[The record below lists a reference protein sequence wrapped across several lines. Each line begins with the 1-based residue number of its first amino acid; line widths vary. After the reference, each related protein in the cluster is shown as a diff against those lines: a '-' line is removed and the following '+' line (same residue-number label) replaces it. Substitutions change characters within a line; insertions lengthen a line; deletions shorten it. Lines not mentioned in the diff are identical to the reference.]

1 MHSTLRPLLSTF
13 VFFLSLTGLA
23 YPLLVTG
30 IAQAFFPVQAN
41 GSIIEKNGK
50 PLGSKLIG
58 QNFKSEGY
66 FWGRLS
72 ATASYPY
79 NAGLSGGSNLG
90 PLNPALVQEVGV
102 RVQALKSADPENRA
116 PIPIDLATSSASG
129 LDPEISLA
137 SAEYQINRV
146 AKNRH
151 LPVLDV
157 RTLIQA
163 HAQPVLFGFLGETRV
178 NVLELNLAL
187 DQIAASNI
195 NQSKKH

>member
-1 MHSTLRPLLSTF
+1 MNSTLRPLLSTF
-13 VFFLSLTGLA
+13 VFFLALTGLA

-50 PLGSKLIG
+50 PVGSKLIG
-58 QNFKSEGY
+58 QNFNSEGY

-90 PLNPALVQEVGV
+90 PLNPALVQEVGA

-187 DQIAASNI
+187 DELSNTKNSKF
-195 NQSKKH
+195 NQH

>member
-1 MHSTLRPLLSTF
+1 MYSNLRPLLSTF
-13 VFFLSLTGLA
+13 IFFLALTGLA

-30 IAQAFFPVQAN
+30 IAQVFFPDQAN
-41 GSIIEKNGK
+41 GSLLKKDGK
-50 PLGSKLIG
+50 LVGSKLIG
-58 QNFKSEGY
+58 QNFTSEGY

-72 ATASYPY
+72 ATASFPY

-90 PLNPALVQEVGV
+90 PLNPALVQEVDT
-102 RVQALKSADPENRA
+102 RIQALKAADPDNKTL
-116 PIPIDLATSSASG
+116 IPADLATSSASG

-146 AKNRH
+146 AKARN
-151 LPVLDV
+151 LSVLNV

-163 HAQPVLFGFLGETRV
+163 HIQPRLFGFLGETRV

-187 DQIAASNI
+187 DELSNT
-195 NQSKKH
+195 NK

>member
-1 MHSTLRPLLSTF
+1 MNSIIRPLLSLF
-13 VFFLSLTGLA
+13 VFYLALTGLA

-30 IAQAFFPVQAN
+30 IAQAFFPAQAN
-41 GSIIEKNGK
+41 GSLLEKDGK
-50 PLGSKLIG
+50 PVGSKLIG
-58 QNFKSEGY
+58 QNFTGNAY

-90 PLNPALVQEVGV
+90 PLNPALVQEVDA
-102 RVQALKSADPENRA
+102 RVQSLKLADPGNQA
-116 PIPIDLATSSASG
+116 PIPADLATSSASG

-146 AKNRH
+146 AKARH
-151 LPVLDV
+151 LSVLNV
-157 RTLIQA
+157 RTLVQA
-163 HAQPVLFGFLGETRV
+163 HTLPRLFGFLGETRV

-187 DQIAASNI
+187 DDFSKPQLNKSN
-195 NQSKKH
+195 KL